1 MIKLKIVKID
11 NFKYYLS
18 SENNKEYELKI
29 EFHDI
34 DKPKVNDYIFM
45 DEDLLSINYLL
56 AFGSIDSSYGHTI
69 KSSHDKDVIVIIS
82 DNKEIFLKR
91 LYG

>member
-1 MIKLKIVKID
+1 MIKLKIKKID
-11 NFKYYLS
+11 NFKYYLNDD
-18 SENNKEYELKI
+18 NNKEYELKI

-34 DKPKVNDYIFM
+34 DEPKVNDYILL
-45 DEDLLSINYLL
+45 DESLLNIDYLL
-56 AFGSIDSSYGHTI
+56 AFGSLKSSYGHTI
-69 KSSHDKDVIVIIS
+69 KSSQDKDVIVIIS